1 MKLRQQL
8 SCFRYFFKIQSSG
21 LPQNLEDVIPKPSLL
36 YKTRFSPH
44 PNFKVRAELFRN
56 LFFPY
61 TVNEWNNLGNITK
74 SSESYLNFRKR
85 MLNLVR
91 PNCSDTY
98 GIYNPTESKF
108 LMHLRLF
115 LSHLNNHEFNH
126 NFKDCVNPL
135 CSCSLSIENNVHLF
149 HTATIFFEKAS
160 PHEQYY

>member
-1 MKLRQQL
+1 
-8 SCFRYFFKIQSSG
+8 
-21 LPQNLEDVIPKPSLL
+21 
-36 YKTRFSPH
+36 
-44 PNFKVRAELFRN
+44 
-56 LFFPY
+56 
-61 TVNEWNNLGNITK
+61 
-74 SSESYLNFRKR
+74 

-160 PHEQYY
+160 PHEQYYWDSSWFSKYLLFGSSKYQYPINSKIFRCLIDLFSRQKVLWLTILKTGHCQQRKFMNSFLMISLFKFRFSYPT